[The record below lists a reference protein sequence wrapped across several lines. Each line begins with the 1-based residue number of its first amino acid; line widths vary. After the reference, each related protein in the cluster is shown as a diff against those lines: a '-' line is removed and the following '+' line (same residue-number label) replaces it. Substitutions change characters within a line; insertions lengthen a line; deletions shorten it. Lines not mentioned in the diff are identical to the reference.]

1 MLFAAGRQL
10 LDQSDKTFLL
20 ALWKL
25 REYNSHSH
33 TRMRRLHISRASEL
47 DTLGLHPHIYLGSCR
62 QRRKSLHIAAAE
74 GDISQGSPKAS
85 RAALR
90 THFNTAITDIANVR
104 SFFSKRHSYSTS
116 LGVFT
121 PTYFYANLMVAIL
134 LQKLCEKT
142 SLKSASEPFRLTLID
157 RGGPARGPKLNLNAW
172 SRGWSE
178 RSWNEENGPKM
189 A

>member
-1 MLFAAGRQL
+1 MQTSFLTVDCFRLDGSPGSQKLALFAAVRQL

-20 ALWKL
+20 ALGKL
-25 REYNSHSH
+25 REYDSHSH
-33 TRMRRLHISRASEL
+33 ARMRRLHISRASEL
-47 DTLGLHPHIYLGSCR
+47 HTFGLHSHVYLGSCR

-90 THFNTAITDIANVR
+90 AHFNAAITDIANMR

-121 PTYFYANLMVAIL
+121 PTYWWRYFCRNYVKKQA
-134 LQKLCEKT
+134 
-142 SLKSASEPFRLTLID
+142 
-157 RGGPARGPKLNLNAW
+157 
-172 SRGWSE
+172 
-178 RSWNEENGPKM
+178 
-189 A
+189 